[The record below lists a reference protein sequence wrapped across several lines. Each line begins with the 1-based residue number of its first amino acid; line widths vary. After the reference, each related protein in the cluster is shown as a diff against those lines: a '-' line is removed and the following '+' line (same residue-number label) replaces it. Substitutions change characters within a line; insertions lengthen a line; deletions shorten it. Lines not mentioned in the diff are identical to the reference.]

1 MSNFS
6 ANEVAD
12 PEELKKLAVLPMLR
26 ALVLLG
32 KIIWRKN
39 KRFIL
44 RDILFI
50 ETPLSET
57 DSYRTEVLVALD
69 KLER

>member
-1 MSNFS
+1 
-6 ANEVAD
+6 
-12 PEELKKLAVLPMLR
+12 LKKLAVLPMLR

-32 KIIWRKN
+32 KIIWRKKN
-39 KRFIL
+39 RFIL
-44 RDILFI
+44 IDILFI

>member
-32 KIIWRKN
+32 KIIWRKKN
-39 KRFIL
+39 RFIL
-44 RDILFI
+44 IDILFI